1 MPLRKSN
8 KDLMKNTRDESP
20 AKIWRVNDN
29 WGRWVIDAWIK
40 EKKKKDF

>member
-20 AKIWRVNDN
+20 VKIWRVNDN
-29 WGRWVIDAWIK
+29 WRRWVIDVWIN
-40 EKKKKDF
+40 EKKKDF